1 MEDMEQKE
9 DEAGENED
17 DQQKDE
23 IDLGD
28 RNLDKQNQL
37 E

>member
-9 DEAGENED
+9 DEAGEND
-17 DQQKDE
+17 DQEEKEE

-28 RNLDKQNQL
+28 RKLDK
-37 E
+37 

>member
-9 DEAGENED
+9 DEAGENND
-17 DQQKDE
+17 DEKEE

-28 RNLDKQNQL
+28 RNID